1 NFTEVNEDNKNNLFQ
16 EVFSSVET
24 LTFTFGDIFA
34 NFLMGHVHRLPVF
47 RENKSF
53 ENISVDSVKPSNEP
67 GNFSPVELD
76 NVLLKDTDCI
86 ELAFSYAKT
95 WSKYTKNIVSWIE
108 QKLNLGEFSFGASD

>member
-1 NFTEVNEDNKNNLFQ
+1 
-16 EVFSSVET
+16 
-24 LTFTFGDIFA
+24 
-34 NFLMGHVHRLPVF
+34 MGHVHRLPVF